1 MACARTSRKAPWHL
15 ATSALALATA
25 ASCAGDTRDRTR
37 RRASW
42 HRLARVLAPTG
53 KDAST
58 GWQGRSHRPAKTRT
72 RIDEKARRQRQGR
85 SHPATATLAATDEG
99 SCRSRRGFSPSLLC
113 ALCGVSPLLF
123 EGARVERFSSKL
135 SGSGS
140 AGAARRRTSVR
151 RARRAPRRAR
161 STTRKSALVRGG
173 LLRADDELD
182 PAIRGATFDRSVV
195 GDRVARA
202 FALRRDEI
210 LRDPLRHEVVAHRG
224 RAVLRERAVHVERAD
239 VVSVPVH
246 DDGLLFA
253 LEGLGDL
260 VELRHRAALQVVL
273 SGLEEDLALERDD
286 HAAVVILDRRDLG
299 DRIAGILELRLHVRQ
314 LGGLGGGRGLLLL
327 ELHLGLAEGR
337 SRLAELPVRVR
348 QLRGGHDFALGL

>member
-25 ASCAGDTRDRTR
+25 ASCAGDRRDRTR

-58 GWQGRSHRPAKTRT
+58 GWQGRSHRPAKTPT

-85 SHPATATLAATDEG
+85 SPPATATLAATDEG

-140 AGAARRRTSVR
+140 AGGGRRRASGR
-151 RARRAPRRAR
+151 PGRRGAGRAR
-161 STTRKSALVRGG
+161 
-173 LLRADDELD
+173 
-182 PAIRGATFDRSVV
+182 PATGEK
-195 GDRVARA
+195 G
-202 FALRRDEI
+202 
-210 LRDPLRHEVVAHRG
+210 
-224 RAVLRERAVHVERAD
+224 
-239 VVSVPVH
+239 
-246 DDGLLFA
+246 
-253 LEGLGDL
+253 
-260 VELRHRAALQVVL
+260 
-273 SGLEEDLALERDD
+273 
-286 HAAVVILDRRDLG
+286 
-299 DRIAGILELRLHVRQ
+299 
-314 LGGLGGGRGLLLL
+314 
-327 ELHLGLAEGR
+327 
-337 SRLAELPVRVR
+337 
-348 QLRGGHDFALGL
+348 